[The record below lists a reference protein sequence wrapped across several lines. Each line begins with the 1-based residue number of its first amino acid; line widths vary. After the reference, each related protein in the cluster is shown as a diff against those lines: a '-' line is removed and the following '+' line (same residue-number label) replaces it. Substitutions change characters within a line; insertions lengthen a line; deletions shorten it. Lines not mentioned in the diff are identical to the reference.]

1 MADFHLIGTENAR
14 EITCKADGEFL
25 YAYQQG
31 LLLSLLASGKLTQA
45 QFHCADAALKQ
56 QCAAYEKRL
65 NTFAS

>member
-1 MADFHLIGTENAR
+1 MTGFHLIGMENAR
-14 EITCKADGEFL
+14 EITRKADGEFL

>member
-1 MADFHLIGTENAR
+1 MAGFRLIGMENAR
-14 EITCKADGEFL
+14 EITRKTDGEFL

-45 QFHCADAALKQ
+45 QFHHADNALKQ
-56 QCAAYEKRL
+56 QCTAYEKRL

>member
-1 MADFHLIGTENAR
+1 MAGSHLERLENDR
-14 EITCKADGEFL
+14 EITRKTDGEFL

-45 QFHCADAALKQ
+45 QFCCADNALKQ
-56 QCAAYEKRL
+56 QRATYEKRL

>member
-1 MADFHLIGTENAR
+1 MTGFHLIGMENAR
-14 EITCKADGEFL
+14 EITRKADGEFL

-45 QFHCADAALKQ
+45 QFHCTDAALKQ